1 MFATMMNFA
10 AGFDTAKVEQAGL
23 DEATAWK
30 MNVAL
35 IGLYVVGLL
44 MTMAVSKSSR
54 KKAATP

>member
-1 MFATMMNFA
+1 MMNFA